1 MCGVTSLAWVKNL
14 RSELMGTDI
23 LASSSSSGE
32 IFLHSNKTGSFQ
44 DVMALKMQEGIN
56 CIRVSEGM
64 DYCRM
69 FACTNGGTLAY
80 ERVKLEYG
88 TY

>member
-1 MCGVTSLAWVKNL
+1 MQIKSHMCGVTSLAWVKNL

-32 IFLHSNKTGSFQ
+32 IFLHSNKNGSFQ

-69 FACTNGGTLAY
+69 FACTNGGTLA
-80 ERVKLEYG
+80 
-88 TY
+88 